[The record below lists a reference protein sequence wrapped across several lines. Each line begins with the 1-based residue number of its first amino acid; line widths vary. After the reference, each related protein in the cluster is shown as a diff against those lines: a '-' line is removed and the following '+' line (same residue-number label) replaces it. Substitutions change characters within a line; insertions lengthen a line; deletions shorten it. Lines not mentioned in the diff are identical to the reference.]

1 MMRLSM
7 QITLEQ
13 IAVIRAGHPF
23 RGAINESLEG
33 NGYVIQTRDQNDE
46 GDINWEQL
54 VLTDVAGRKEPE
66 WLKPNDI
73 VFAARGARNL
83 ASVVPDINKSI
94 VCSPHYFQIRVTECT
109 LIQPE
114 FLAWQLNQSV
124 AQRYFLQ
131 SAEGTAQVS
140 IRRSVLDNTSIIIPP
155 LATQQRMV
163 KMAQHAK
170 QEKQI
175 YQRLIEL
182 RHLELDAIGQQILKE
197 SII

>member
-54 VLTDVAGRKEPE
+54 VLADVAGRKEPE

-83 ASVVPDINKSI
+83 ASVVPDTKKSI
-94 VCSPHYFQIRVTECT
+94 VCSPHYFQIRVTDST

-140 IRRSVLDNTSIIIPP
+140 IRRSVLDNTPIIIPP